1 MGISDESYAQALE
14 KQWEKRRKELAEE
27 AKQRKLQEKQLQQI
41 ASTISLNNALNS
53 ATITAHPYN
62 PMTSALKMVAEDLNH
77 EAAKVSL
84 DTLKDMWIMRFQD
97 NWVSQADIKDDDF
110 WRIAWVRLENVN
122 KLERHMLFD
131 RMDYVYR
138 IIE

>member
-1 MGISDESYAQALE
+1 
-14 KQWEKRRKELAEE
+14 
-27 AKQRKLQEKQLQQI
+27 
-41 ASTISLNNALNS
+41 
-53 ATITAHPYN
+53 
-62 PMTSALKMVAEDLNH
+62 MVASDLDH

-84 DTLKDMWIMRFQD
+84 ETLKDMWVVRFQD
-97 NWVSQADIKDDDF
+97 NWVSQSDVKDDDF

-131 RMDYVYR
+131 RMEYVYR

>member
-1 MGISDESYAQALE
+1 MGITDEGYAKALE
-14 KQWEKRRKELAEE
+14 AMWEERRRELDED
-27 AKQRKLQEKQLQQI
+27 AKQKLQQVQQI
-41 ASTISLNNALNS
+41 TSIT
-53 ATITAHPYN
+53 ATFPTTTAATVTAHPYN
-62 PMTSALKMVAEDLNH
+62 TKTGEPRMVASDLDH

-84 DTLKDMWIMRFQD
+84 ETLKDMWVVRFQD
-97 NWVSQADIKDDDF
+97 NWVSQSDVKDDDF

-131 RMDYVYR
+131 RMEYVYR